1 MLELLN
7 PYLPFISFLT
17 TIVVNILLIV
27 KNAHWWAYIIANVL
41 IIIVFLVMGITP
53 FDFFGS
59 IWDAIKETWNSNKAS
74 SELSSGEWPS
84 GFVIYG

>member
-1 MLELLN
+1 MLELFT

-59 IWDAIKETWNSNKAS
+59 IWDAIKKTWESSDVS